1 MTDLPPLDP
10 RPRAPRWMRWTLI
23 ASLALNLAVLG
34 LVVGAAVNHM
44 SGDSPRPPSVRS
56 LDLGAYSAALSPED
70 RRALRETFRAEWPG
84 LRQMRTSQAE
94 TTAAILT
101 ALRAD
106 PFDAAAVRARL
117 ADQQTRMAEG
127 LNLGQRLLLERLEA
141 MTPAERAAFA
151 DRLEERLTRHH
162 RSNGPPPRDGD

>member
-1 MTDLPPLDP
+1 MTDLPPIDP
-10 RPRAPRWMRWTLI
+10 KTRAPRWMRWTLI
-23 ASLALNLAVLG
+23 ASLALNLAVAG
-34 LVVGAAVNHM
+34 VIVGAAVNRM
-44 SGDSPRPPSVRS
+44 SGDGPRPPSVRT

-70 RRALRETFRAEWPG
+70 RRALRAAFRAEWPG

-94 TTAAILT
+94 TTAAILA

-127 LNLGQRLLLERLEA
+127 LNLGQRLLLDRLQA

-151 DRLEERLTRHH
+151 DRLEDRLTRPRHH
-162 RSNGPPPRDGD
+162 NGRSPRTDD